1 MLAQLYNLNVLI
13 YKMWQVKK
21 KLINLNNCFSQ
32 RSQTIVNFSIMH
44 AFGYSSILNNY
55 ILNLIA
61 LLIVLI
67 YVFLLESFSIL
78 PLTKISG

>member
-1 MLAQLYNLNVLI
+1 
-13 YKMWQVKK
+13 MWQVKK

-32 RSQTIVNFSIMH
+32 RSQLIVNFSVMH

-78 PLTKISG
+78 PLTTISG